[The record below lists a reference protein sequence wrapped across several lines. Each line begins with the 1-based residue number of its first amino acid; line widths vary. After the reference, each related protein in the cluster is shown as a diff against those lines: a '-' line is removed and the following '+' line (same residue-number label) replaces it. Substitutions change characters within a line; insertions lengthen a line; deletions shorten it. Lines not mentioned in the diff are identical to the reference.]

1 MFRLHNNAP
10 ILCFVMTP
18 ILSAMNVTQTLHIK
32 IIGDRMRLNPRDPH
46 FYNNPYPYYDAMRAL
61 PQPFFWEDFNLWCFG
76 RWEDVNA
83 LFRDRRFGRQITHL
97 RTRKELGW
105 PPIADE
111 LKPFYD
117 VDDAT
122 MIQMEPPGHT
132 RLRSLVQKAFMARQI
147 EGLRPR
153 LQALCDRLLDDIQPQ
168 SVVDLLSA
176 YATPVPVIAIAEML
190 GVPVEMKDDLLRWSH
205 AMVAMYELGRSKEQE
220 QRAVQA
226 TREFYGYL
234 ADLVKARR
242 KRPTDD
248 LITRLIEAE
257 EQGDKLTEHE
267 LISGCMQLLNA
278 GHEATVN
285 VVGNGVYALMRHREQ
300 WDRLVADP
308 ALSKPAIEELMRFDT
323 PLHLFT
329 RWVLESLDYK
339 GHAFKFGD
347 TIALL
352 LGSANRDPQRFVQP
366 DALDITRADN
376 AHVSFGGG
384 IHFCVGAPLARLEL
398 DIALG
403 TLVRRVPNLRLAEQP
418 EYRDAYH
425 FHGLKMLKVSH

>member
-1 MFRLHNNAP
+1 
-10 ILCFVMTP
+10 
-18 ILSAMNVTQTLHIK
+18 MNVTETLHIE
-32 IIGDRMRLNPRDPH
+32 IDGERVRLNPRDPH
-46 FYNNPYPYYDAMRAL
+46 FYNNPYPYYDALRAL
-61 PQPFFWEDFNLWCFG
+61 PQPFYWEDFNLWCFA

-97 RTRKELGW
+97 RTREELGW
-105 PPIADE
+105 PPIPDE
-111 LKPFYD
+111 LKPFYA

-147 EGLRPR
+147 ENLRPR
-153 LQALCDRLLDDIQPQ
+153 LQALCDQLVDDMLAQGE
-168 SVVDLLSA
+168 VDLITA

-190 GVPVEMKDDLLRWSH
+190 GVPADKKDDLLSWSH
-205 AMVAMYELGRSKEQE
+205 AMVAMYELGRTKQQE

-226 TREFYGYL
+226 THEFYGYL
-234 ADLVKARR
+234 ADLVAARR
-242 KRPTDD
+242 KHPTDD

-267 LISGCMQLLNA
+267 LISGCTQILNA

-285 VVGNGVYALMRHREQ
+285 VVGNGVLALMRHRDQ
-300 WDRLVADP
+300 WERLVADP
-308 ALSKPAIEELMRFDT
+308 SLSKLAIEELMRFDT

-329 RWVLESLDYK
+329 RWVLEDLDYK
-339 GHAFKFGD
+339 GHAFTFGD

-352 LGSANRDPQRFVQP
+352 LGSANRDPARFPNP

-398 DIALG
+398 DISLN
-403 TLVRRVPNLRLAEQP
+403 TLARRMPNLHVVEAP
-418 EYRDAYH
+418 EYRNAYA
-425 FHGLKMLKVSH
+425 FHGLKSLKVSH

>member
-1 MFRLHNNAP
+1 MDVIN
-10 ILCFVMTP
+10 
-18 ILSAMNVTQTLHIK
+18 TLHIE
-32 IIGDRMRLNPRDPH
+32 IDSDRVHLNPRDPH
-46 FYNNPYPYYDAMRAL
+46 FYNNPYPYYDALRAL
-61 PQPFFWEDFNLWCFG
+61 PQPFYWEDFNLWCFA

-97 RTRKELGW
+97 RSRDELGW
-105 PPIADE
+105 PPIPDE
-111 LKPFYD
+111 LKPFYA

-153 LQALCDRLLDDIQPQ
+153 LQALCDQLVDDMLAQGDA
-168 SVVDLLSA
+168 DLINA

-190 GVPVEMKDDLLRWSH
+190 GVPADKKDDLLSWSH
-205 AMVAMYELGRSKEQE
+205 AMVAMYELGRTHAQE
-220 QRAVQA
+220 QLAVQA
-226 TREFYGYL
+226 THEFYGYL
-234 ADLVKARR
+234 ADLVAARR
-242 KRPTDD
+242 KQPTDD

-267 LISGCMQLLNA
+267 LISGCTQILNA

-285 VVGNGVYALMRHREQ
+285 VVGNGVLALMRHREQ
-300 WDRLVADP
+300 WERLVADP
-308 ALSKPAIEELMRFDT
+308 SLSKSAIEELMRFDT

-329 RWVLESLDYK
+329 RWVLEDLDYK
-339 GHAFKFGD
+339 GHTFKFGD

-352 LGSANRDPQRFVQP
+352 LGSANRDPARFPNP

-398 DIALG
+398 DISLS
-403 TLVRRVPNLRLAEQP
+403 TLARRMPNLHVVEAP
-418 EYRDAYH
+418 EYRNAFA
-425 FHGLKMLKVSH
+425 FHGLKSLKVSH